1 MLSPFTLGSEPV
13 QVSSLPVRVL
23 VMDAEPLVRWSLCTA
38 LAAAGFDPVAAADAS
53 TARQVAGE
61 WPPPRVAVLDLGAE
75 RLECLDIL
83 TTLRAFYPACRCLVM
98 STERQARLPAPF
110 ADAVQVIH
118 KPYDLAQVV
127 RMVRALAPHESAST
141 EVAP

>member
-1 MLSPFTLGSEPV
+1 MLSPFTVASDPV
-13 QVSSLPVRVL
+13 PVSSRRIRVL

-38 LAAAGFDPVAAADAS
+38 LALAGFDAVAAADAP
-53 TARQVAGE
+53 TARQVAAD
-61 WPPPRVAVLDLGAE
+61 WPPPRIAVLDLGAE
-75 RLECLDIL
+75 PVECLDIL

-98 STERQARLPAPF
+98 STERLARLPAPF

-118 KPYDLAQVV
+118 KPYDVAQVV
-127 RMVRALAPHESAST
+127 RMVRALAPHEPAST

>member
-1 MLSPFTLGSEPV
+1 
-13 QVSSLPVRVL
+13 
-23 VMDAEPLVRWSLCTA
+23 
-38 LAAAGFDPVAAADAS
+38 
-53 TARQVAGE
+53 
-61 WPPPRVAVLDLGAE
+61 
-75 RLECLDIL
+75 
-83 TTLRAFYPACRCLVM
+83 
-98 STERQARLPAPF
+98 LPAPF